1 MLLSTHLTQWPFFS
15 CHLYILSTEKGE
27 SNSLEV
33 HYNSEC
39 FNVYVISAHSVM
51 MNVCITEHWS
61 SYMYSYTRRLSI
73 YPECGRILSFGG
85 LVMRDDGEGRL
96 RSWEIQFKAADVV
109 KKATEGSQ
117 RATYKCKIQS
127 CSLVLNRIA
136 YVHIYAA
143 FSVPYHSASML
154 NPIDLKSFALQCRNC
169 PSVFKLSNFTW
180 SLYLA

>member
-1 MLLSTHLTQWPFFS
+1 MQVDHNDLALCLEETFEHVIEHTSNSVAIFS

-96 RSWEIQFKAADVV
+96 RS
-109 KKATEGSQ
+109 
-117 RATYKCKIQS
+117 
-127 CSLVLNRIA
+127 
-136 YVHIYAA
+136 
-143 FSVPYHSASML
+143 
-154 NPIDLKSFALQCRNC
+154 
-169 PSVFKLSNFTW
+169 
-180 SLYLA
+180 

>member
-61 SYMYSYTRRLSI
+61 SYTCIATLEGCLYTLNVVGSC
-73 YPECGRILSFGG
+73 P
-85 LVMRDDGEGRL
+85 LVG
-96 RSWEIQFKAADVV
+96 W
-109 KKATEGSQ
+109 
-117 RATYKCKIQS
+117 
-127 CSLVLNRIA
+127 
-136 YVHIYAA
+136 
-143 FSVPYHSASML
+143 
-154 NPIDLKSFALQCRNC
+154 
-169 PSVFKLSNFTW
+169 
-180 SLYLA
+180 